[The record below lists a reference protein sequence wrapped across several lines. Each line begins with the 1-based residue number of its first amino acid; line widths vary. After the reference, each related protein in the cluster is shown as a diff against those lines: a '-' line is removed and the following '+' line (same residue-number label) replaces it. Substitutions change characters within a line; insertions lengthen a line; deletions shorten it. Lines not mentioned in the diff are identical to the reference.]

1 MGKRT
6 YAKMLPETVA
16 KNVGKLGENKHS
28 KEGEREGTV
37 RSLEGWAMI
46 SVLKNK

>member
-16 KNVGKLGENKHS
+16 ESVGKLGENKRS
-28 KEGEREGTV
+28 REGEREGTV
-37 RSLEGWAMI
+37 RNLEEWAMI
-46 SVLKNK
+46 LVLKNK